1 MTEIHLVITL
11 DSEVYDNPAI
21 FHCETE
27 QDAQRLSQYIN
38 ENTPRWVSGIWSLNT
53 KEYKI
58 LSVDETIAELSSIY
72 EEE

>member
-11 DSEVYDNPAI
+11 DSEAYDNPAI

-27 QDAQRLSQYIN
+27 QDAQRLSRYID

-58 LSVDETIAELSSIY
+58 LSVDETIAELSSRY